1 MSFIDSLEP
10 IYKMLPEV
18 KGPEVRPNLNKRIL
32 WSLIGL
38 ILFFVMGSI
47 TVIGIAPSSAGNL
60 QQLQII
66 LASQIGTLITI
77 GIGPVVLASIIL
89 QLLVGGGLI
98 KIDLTNPKDKAKFTS
113 LQKLLAILLAFVE
126 GSVYVFSGLIA
137 PQPGMLPLVILQIA
151 FGSIVLLYLDEVI
164 SKYGIGSGISL
175 FIAGGVAGHVV
186 WRIFNPTALLAD
198 GSAILDLANANGL
211 IFLFVREFGSNTFIA
226 FVNYLLPIIF
236 TLIVFFVVVFAEG
249 IHVNIPIAVGRA
261 GQKSRFPVK
270 FLYVSN
276 IPVILA
282 VALFANIQIWA
293 QLVKDRVPIIDVF
306 LAKLA
311 AVVIPPYNI
320 VENAV
325 TQGISPIILEQIVQS
340 ITRLQFIGLG
350 GDIIHA
356 ILYVIILTALSIVFG
371 KFWVEMAGQGPEA
384 IANQLQKGGMF
395 IPGFRRDPRVVRS
408 VLDRYIPPIS
418 IMGAAFVGLLAGM
431 ADLTGAL
438 GSGTGIL
445 LTVGIVYRL
454 YEELAK
460 QQLMETHPLI
470 GRLLG

>member
-1 MSFIDSLEP
+1 MSFIDALEP
-10 IYKMLPEV
+10 IYKILPEV
-18 KGPEVRPNLNKRIL
+18 KAPEVRPTLNRRIL

-38 ILFFVMGSI
+38 IIFFVMGSI
-47 TVIGIAPSSAGNL
+47 TVIGIAPSSAGQL

-66 LASQIGTLITI
+66 LASQVGTLITI

-98 KIDLTNPKDKAKFTS
+98 KIDLTNPKDKARFTS
-113 LQKLLAILLAFVE
+113 LQKLLAIVLAFVE
-126 GSVYVFSGLIA
+126 GGVYVFSGLIA
-137 PQPGMLPLVILQIA
+137 PQPGWLPIVILQIA
-151 FGSIVLLYLDEVI
+151 LGSIILLYLDEVI

-175 FIAGGVAGHVV
+175 FIAGGVAGHVI

-211 IFLFVREFGSNTFIA
+211 LFLFIREFGSNTFIA
-226 FVNYLLPIIF
+226 FVNYMLPIIF

-270 FLYVSN
+270 LLYVSN

-293 QLVKDRVPIIDVF
+293 ALVQNRVPVLDVF
-306 LAKLA
+306 LQKLA
-311 AVVIPPYNI
+311 AVVIPPYSI
-320 VENAV
+320 VENAI
-325 TQGISPIILEQIVQS
+325 TQGISPLIFDQMVQS
-340 ITRLQFIGLG
+340 VTRLQFIGLG
-350 GDIIHA
+350 GDLIHA
-356 ILYVIILTALSIVFG
+356 FLYVVILTVLSVLFG

-418 IMGAAFVGLLAGM
+418 VMGAAFVGLLAGL